1 MLCQKVKVVKESKES
16 EEERSE
22 DKQNEGA
29 GDAAQKGVLTHQRE
43 KKKKITV

>member
-1 MLCQKVKVVKESKES
+1 MVKESKES

-43 KKKKITV
+43 RRSRK

>member
-1 MLCQKVKVVKESKES
+1 MPVMLCQKVKVVKESKE
-16 EEERSE
+16 SE